1 MKLKEN
7 RNRPKLI
14 DTIEIQIRFSEVDSI
29 KMAWHGS
36 YVKYMEDGREAFGRK
51 FGLEYMRIFDNG
63 YLAPIVDMHLQYKQP
78 VTIDDII
85 IIETT
90 YIPSLAAKLMFE
102 YNIYRKSDHA
112 LVLKAS
118 TIQLFMTKDGAF
130 EISTPPFLAEWR
142 QKWNQ

>member
-1 MKLKEN
+1 
-7 RNRPKLI
+7 
-14 DTIEIQIRFSEVDSI
+14 
-29 KMAWHGS
+29 
-36 YVKYMEDGREAFGRK
+36 
-51 FGLEYMRIFDNG
+51 MRIFDNG

-90 YIPSLAAKLMFE
+90 YIPSLAAKMMFE

-118 TIQLFMTKDGAF
+118 TIQLFKTKDGAF

-142 QKWNQ
+142 QKWNNDAKRELLQNNRKDETRKRDTFSDRTQRFARGLQRPFSWHACLSRRM